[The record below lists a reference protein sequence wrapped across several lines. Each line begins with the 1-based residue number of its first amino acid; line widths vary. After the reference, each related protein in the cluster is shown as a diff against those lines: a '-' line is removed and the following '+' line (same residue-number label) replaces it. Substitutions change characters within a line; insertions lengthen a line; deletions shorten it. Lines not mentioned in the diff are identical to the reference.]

1 MMKFKTWLEQGNS
14 EQAAIQTGLL
24 EFLKSK
30 TGIDDDEQLLSMN
43 TNEFTP
49 ELIGDLLQWG
59 PVNSAADPEIHDRIK
74 NGIEI
79 KELAD
84 ALSGINGI

>member
-1 MMKFKTWLEQGNS
+1 MMKFKTWLEDANS
-14 EQAAIQTGLL
+14 EQTGIQSGLL

-30 TGIDDDEQLLSMN
+30 TGIDDDEQLLAMN

-49 ELIGDLLQWG
+49 DLVSDLLQWG
-59 PVNSAADPEIHDRIK
+59 PVSTAADPKILDRIK

-79 KELAD
+79 KDLAD

>member
-1 MMKFKTWLEQGNS
+1 MMKFKTWLEEMDSATAG
-14 EQAAIQTGLL
+14 IQTGLL

-30 TGIDDDEQLLSMN
+30 TGIDDDEQLLALN

-49 ELIGDLLQWG
+49 ELISDLMQWG
-59 PVNSAADPEIHDRIK
+59 PVNTADPEILDRIK

-79 KELAD
+79 KELAK
-84 ALSGINGI
+84 ALSGIDGI

>member
-1 MMKFKTWLEQGNS
+1 MMKFKTWLEDINS
-14 EQAAIQTGLL
+14 EQAGIQTGLL

-43 TNEFTP
+43 TSEFTP
-49 ELIGDLLQWG
+49 DLISDLLQWG
-59 PVNSAADPEIHDRIK
+59 PVNTADPDILERIK

-79 KELAD
+79 KELAN

>member
-1 MMKFKTWLEQGNS
+1 MMKFKTWVEERNS
-14 EQAAIQTGLL
+14 EQSGIQSGLL

-43 TNEFTP
+43 TSEFTP
-49 ELIGDLLQWG
+49 ELISDLQQWG
-59 PVNSAADPEIHDRIK
+59 PVNTAADPEILDRIK

-84 ALSGINGI
+84 ALSGIHGI

>member
-1 MMKFKTWLEQGNS
+1 MMKFKTWLEEMDSATAG
-14 EQAAIQTGLL
+14 IQTGLL

-30 TGIDDDEQLLSMN
+30 TGIDDDEQLLALN

-49 ELIGDLLQWG
+49 ELISDLMQWG
-59 PVNSAADPEIHDRIK
+59 PVNTADPEILDRIK

-79 KELAD
+79 KELAN
-84 ALSGINGI
+84 ALSGIDGI